1 MNIYKEAT
9 KKHIR
14 FNVGRLTNLTVE
26 DVWNLPLT
34 GNGGTNLDALAIAL
48 NDQLKDDA
56 PKSFVGDTRVSATAK
71 DAQLK
76 FDIVLDIIKTK
87 QDEIKE
93 ATKAAVKSATI
104 QQLRELKAKKNL
116 EKFNDMSIEEIDEQL
131 AELEGK

>member
-26 DVWNLPLT
+26 DVCNLPLT

-87 QDEIKE
+87 QDEIKQ
-93 ATKAAVKSATI
+93 ATEAAVKSATI

>member
-76 FDIVLDIIKTK
+76 FDIILDIIKTK
-87 QDEIKE
+87 QDEIKQ
-93 ATKAAVKSATI
+93 ATEAAVKSATI

>member
-34 GNGGTNLDALAIAL
+34 GNGGTNLGALAIAL

-87 QDEIKE
+87 QDEIKQ
-93 ATKAAVKSATI
+93 ATEAAVKSATI

>member
-34 GNGGTNLDALAIAL
+34 GNWGTNLDALAIAL

-87 QDEIKE
+87 QDEIKQATE
-93 ATKAAVKSATI
+93 AAIKSATI

>member
-48 NDQLKDDA
+48 NDPLKDDA
-56 PKSFVGDTRVSATAK
+56 PKSFVGDTRVSAAAK

-87 QDEIKE
+87 QDEIKQ
-93 ATKAAVKSATI
+93 ATEAAVKSATI

>member
-56 PKSFVGDTRVSATAK
+56 PKSFVGDTRVSAAAK

-87 QDEIKE
+87 QDDIKQ
-93 ATKAAVKSATI
+93 ATEAAVKSATI
-104 QQLRELKAKKNL
+104 QQLRDLKAKKSL

>member
-1 MNIYKEAT
+1 MNIYKDAT

-87 QDEIKE
+87 QDEIKQ
-93 ATKAAVKSATI
+93 ATEAAVKSATI

>member
-56 PKSFVGDTRVSATAK
+56 PKSFVGDTRVSAAAK

-87 QDEIKE
+87 QDEIKQ

>member
-56 PKSFVGDTRVSATAK
+56 PKSFVGDTRVSAAAK

-87 QDEIKE
+87 QDEIKQ
-93 ATKAAVKSATI
+93 ATEAAVKSATI

>member
-56 PKSFVGDTRVSATAK
+56 PKSFVGDTRVSAAAK

-87 QDEIKE
+87 QDEIKQ
-93 ATKAAVKSATI
+93 ATEAAVKSATI

-116 EKFNDMSIEEIDEQL
+116 EKFNDMAIEEIDEQL

>member
-87 QDEIKE
+87 QDEIKQ
-93 ATKAAVKSATI
+93 ATEAAVKSATI
-104 QQLRELKAKKNL
+104 QQLRELKAKKQL
-116 EKFNDMSIEEIDEQL
+116 DEFNDMSIEEIDEQL
-131 AELEGK
+131 AKLEGK

>member
-87 QDEIKE
+87 QDEIKQ
-93 ATKAAVKSATI
+93 ATEAAVKSATI

>member
-87 QDEIKE
+87 QDEIKQATE
-93 ATKAAVKSATI
+93 AAIKSATI

>member
-56 PKSFVGDTRVSATAK
+56 RKSFVGDTRVSAAAK

-87 QDEIKE
+87 QDEIKQ
-93 ATKAAVKSATI
+93 ATEAAVKSATI

>member
-34 GNGGTNLDALAIAL
+34 GNGGTNLDAIAIAL

-56 PKSFVGDTRVSATAK
+56 PKSFVGDTRVSAAAK

-87 QDEIKE
+87 QDEIKQ
-93 ATKAAVKSATI
+93 ATEAAVKSATI

>member
-34 GNGGTNLDALAIAL
+34 GTGGTNLDALAIAL

-56 PKSFVGDTRVSATAK
+56 PKSFVGDTRVSAAAK

-87 QDEIKE
+87 QDEIKQ
-93 ATKAAVKSATI
+93 ATEAAVKSATI

>member
-14 FNVGRLTNLTVE
+14 FHVGRLTNLTVE

-87 QDEIKE
+87 QDEIKQ
-93 ATKAAVKSATI
+93 ATEAAVKSATI
-104 QQLRELKAKKNL
+104 QQLRELKAKKQL
-116 EKFNDMSIEEIDEQL
+116 DEFNDMSIEEIDEQL
-131 AELEGK
+131 AKLEGK

>member
-26 DVWNLPLT
+26 DVWNLPLI

-56 PKSFVGDTRVSATAK
+56 PKSFVGDTRVSAAAK

-87 QDEIKE
+87 QDEIKQ
-93 ATKAAVKSATI
+93 ATEAAVNSATI
-104 QQLRELKAKKNL
+104 QQLQELKAKKKL